1 LQAANRSQLTQ
12 LKQEEKITS
21 MSKKGIAIIGVVLIM
36 AGALALF
43 YRGIPYTSRDVV
55 VDVGP
60 ITATAVSD
68 KTWPVP
74 PIMGGLA
81 IAGGVVLIVVG
92 TRKS

>member
-1 LQAANRSQLTQ
+1 MRNKTL
-12 LKQEEKITS
+12 
-21 MSKKGIAIIGVVLIM
+21 AIVGVVLIV

-74 PIMGGLA
+74 PILGGLA

-92 TRKS
+92 ARKA

>member
-1 LQAANRSQLTQ
+1 
-12 LKQEEKITS
+12 
-21 MSKKGIAIIGVVLIM
+21 MSKKVIAIVGVILIM

-74 PIMGGLA
+74 PILGGLA

-92 TRKS
+92 ARKA

>member
-1 LQAANRSQLTQ
+1 
-12 LKQEEKITS
+12 
-21 MSKKGIAIIGVVLIM
+21 MSKKALAIIGVVLIM

-74 PIMGGLA
+74 PILGGLA
-81 IAGGVVLIVVG
+81 IAGGIVLIVAG
-92 TRKS
+92 ARKT

>member
-1 LQAANRSQLTQ
+1 
-12 LKQEEKITS
+12 
-21 MSKKGIAIIGVVLIM
+21 MSKKVIAIIGVVLIVT
-36 AGALALF
+36 GALALF

-55 VDVGP
+55 VDVGA

>member
-1 LQAANRSQLTQ
+1 
-12 LKQEEKITS
+12 
-21 MSKKGIAIIGVVLIM
+21 MSKKVIAIIGVILIV

-60 ITATAVSD
+60 ITATAASD

-74 PIMGGLA
+74 PILGGLA
-81 IAGGVVLIVVG
+81 IAGGVVLIVAG
-92 TRKS
+92 ARKT

>member
-1 LQAANRSQLTQ
+1 
-12 LKQEEKITS
+12 
-21 MSKKGIAIIGVVLIM
+21 MSKKGIAIIGVVLIVT
-36 AGALALF
+36 GALALF
-43 YRGIPYTSRDVV
+43 YRGIPYTSRDVL

-81 IAGGVVLIVVG
+81 IAGGVVLIVVAAKK
-92 TRKS
+92 T

>member
-1 LQAANRSQLTQ
+1 
-12 LKQEEKITS
+12 
-21 MSKKGIAIIGVVLIM
+21 MSKKVMIIVGVILIM

-74 PIMGGLA
+74 PILGGLA

-92 TRKS
+92 ARKT

>member
-1 LQAANRSQLTQ
+1 
-12 LKQEEKITS
+12 
-21 MSKKGIAIIGVVLIM
+21 MSKKVMVIVGVILIV

-74 PIMGGLA
+74 PILGGLA
-81 IAGGVVLIVVG
+81 IAGGVVLLVVG
-92 TRKS
+92 ARKA

>member
-1 LQAANRSQLTQ
+1 
-12 LKQEEKITS
+12 
-21 MSKKGIAIIGVVLIM
+21 MSKKLIAIIGVVLIM
-36 AGALALF
+36 AGALVLF

-68 KTWPVP
+68 KTWHVP

-92 TRKS
+92 ARKT

>member
-1 LQAANRSQLTQ
+1 MRN
-12 LKQEEKITS
+12 KIL
-21 MSKKGIAIIGVVLIM
+21 AIVGVVLIV
-36 AGALALF
+36 AGAVALF
-43 YRGIPYTSRDVV
+43 YKGIPYTSRDVV

-81 IAGGVVLIVVG
+81 IAGGVALLVVG
-92 TRKS
+92 ARKS

>member
-1 LQAANRSQLTQ
+1 
-12 LKQEEKITS
+12 
-21 MSKKGIAIIGVVLIM
+21 M

>member
-1 LQAANRSQLTQ
+1 MKEFASMN
-12 LKQEEKITS
+12 KKIV
-21 MSKKGIAIIGVVLIM
+21 AIVGVILII

-74 PIMGGLA
+74 PIVGGLA
-81 IAGGVVLIVVG
+81 IAGGVVLLVVG

>member
-1 LQAANRSQLTQ
+1 
-12 LKQEEKITS
+12 
-21 MSKKGIAIIGVVLIM
+21 MSKKGIAIIGVILIM
-36 AGALALF
+36 AGALTLF

-74 PIMGGLA
+74 PILGGLA

-92 TRKS
+92 IRKS